1 MLQAPAAFVR
11 TCASTAECAEF
22 VDLPLRTHL
31 KNLRPRSNG
40 TMLRACRGASERLD
54 AGYNANASSRA
65 EATMAACSKTK
76 TWSRDDARYFLRSAW
91 LPTRVCRSLTR
102 LGPSYNNTRESDGGK
117 TVCDALELLH
127 APGPCTVVSVGLK
140 DDTRFES
147 GVHHLAPHCTIHGF
161 DGTLSRARA
170 ARLPP
175 YIVRHAN
182 FESTSWQAYAAQRVR
197 ILKIDCKHDET
208 RTLEP
213 SKAAAQPS
221 RSHRPGLNGALPARG
236 RRRRVR
242 AYLRAA
248 LGGPRL
254 HRPDHG
260 RGAHGL
266 CRILAIT
273 ARAGDQQSPAPPRRA
288 RLRRLCH
295 RAQLRV
301 SRELL
306 GVVARAPNAV

>member
-1 MLQAPAAFVR
+1 MTAKCALDWPRSPARRVDDQARWMLQAPAAFVK
-11 TCASTAECAEF
+11 TCASTECAEF

-31 KNLRPRSNG
+31 KNLRLRSNG
-40 TMLRACRGASERLD
+40 TMLRACRGANERLN
-54 AGYNANASSRA
+54 AGDGANASSRA
-65 EATMAACSKTK
+65 EAIMAACSKTK

-175 YIVRHAN
+175 YIVRHPN
-182 FESTSWQAYAAQRVR
+182 FESTSWQAYANQRVR
-197 ILKIDCKHDET
+197 ILKIDCKPNDA

-213 SKAAAQPS
+213 KRPSAQPHS
-221 RSHRPGLNGALPARG
+221 QR
-236 RRRRVR
+236 
-242 AYLRAA
+242 
-248 LGGPRL
+248 
-254 HRPDHG
+254 
-260 RGAHGL
+260 
-266 CRILAIT
+266 
-273 ARAGDQQSPAPPRRA
+273 
-288 RLRRLCH
+288 
-295 RAQLRV
+295 
-301 SRELL
+301 
-306 GVVARAPNAV
+306 NA